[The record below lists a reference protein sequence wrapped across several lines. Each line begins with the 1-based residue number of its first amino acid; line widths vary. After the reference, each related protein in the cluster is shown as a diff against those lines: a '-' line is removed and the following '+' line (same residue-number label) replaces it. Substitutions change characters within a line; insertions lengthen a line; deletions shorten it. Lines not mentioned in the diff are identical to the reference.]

1 MSTSTSTSTS
11 TSKIANYARQGCFP
25 GVYVHPVRGEV
36 AATDGLAL
44 VVLGAT
50 DVPSAQAILAEVRE
64 IAGQP
69 TGSVLVRV
77 CAGAGDGHAGVTVSP
92 DTAPDAAL
100 AERAR
105 LEHEAALEKDRADV
119 AKAQAA
125 LEKALTEKRGIVA
138 ARTKLAQERGALRAR
153 EGAEDNVTSHAL
165 RIDGPRDVALFDLRL
180 VRRCLRALGARS
192 GTLTR
197 GGDALGAGLLV
208 TNRGIAVVMP
218 FRA

>member
-105 LEHEAALEKDRADV
+105 LVLEPRSRRTAPTSRKRRRRLRKPSPRSEGSSRREPNSRRSEARCGLARAQRTTSRATRCGSTGRV
-119 AKAQAA
+119 TWPSSTCVLCGAA
-125 LEKALTEKRGIVA
+125 S
-138 ARTKLAQERGALRAR
+138 ARSARGAGR
-153 EGAEDNVTSHAL
+153 
-165 RIDGPRDVALFDLRL
+165 
-180 VRRCLRALGARS
+180 
-192 GTLTR
+192 
-197 GGDALGAGLLV
+197 
-208 TNRGIAVVMP
+208 
-218 FRA
+218 